1 MEQNIEE
8 KRESI
13 LDRIADMISRFM
25 IVMCIMIFAV
35 MVFSVSY
42 GVLGRYLPFIRNPRW
57 TQELAILCMVWLC
70 FLGAGYAIKEGLH
83 VRMTIIEFLV
93 PKKAAAFL
101 HRLAYAGK
109 CDVDSLWNPNFA
121 FNTKGKNVC
130 NRMAN
135 EYDLSFCCDWRIL
148 WNSNVFISYF
158 EGRFLGY
165 EYDSDYSFACLLFY
179 YDYFRLSYFLFHD
192 GIGSLNNPLSW
203 SVADSDH

>member
-101 HRLAYAGK
+101 HRLAYVLLMLVNVMWIVYGIQILHLTQKAKMSAIGWPMSTIYLS
-109 CDVDSLWNPNFA
+109 VVIGGFYGTAMSL
-121 FNTKGKNVC
+121 
-130 NRMAN
+130 
-135 EYDLSFCCDWRIL
+135 YRIL
-148 WNSNVFISYF
+148 KGGF
-158 EGRFLGY
+158 
-165 EYDSDYSFACLLFY
+165 
-179 YDYFRLSYFLFHD
+179 
-192 GIGSLNNPLSW
+192 
-203 SVADSDH
+203 

>member
-93 PKKAAAFL
+93 PKKAAAFS
-101 HRLAYAGK
+101 
-109 CDVDSLWNPNFA
+109 V
-121 FNTKGKNVC
+121 
-130 NRMAN
+130 
-135 EYDLSFCCDWRIL
+135 
-148 WNSNVFISYF
+148 SYTH
-158 EGRFLGY
+158 LTLPTTPY
-165 EYDSDYSFACLLFY
+165 
-179 YDYFRLSYFLFHD
+179 
-192 GIGSLNNPLSW
+192 
-203 SVADSDH
+203 V